1 MKLIICVLLFVLNS
15 SNVCL
20 GQDSIRIDTVKSVTL
35 NEVVVKAKK
44 HNLYSDVYYINPD
57 IRKGTMS
64 VYDLLA
70 KLPGVD
76 YNKLANAISVY
87 SDAKVIIEVNGVP
100 ASKDFSR
107 HWLLRMWRK

>member
-44 HNLYSDVYYINPD
+44 HNLYSDVYYINSD
-57 IRKGTMS
+57 I
-64 VYDLLA
+64 
-70 KLPGVD
+70 
-76 YNKLANAISVY
+76 
-87 SDAKVIIEVNGVP
+87 
-100 ASKDFSR
+100 
-107 HWLLRMWRK
+107 